1 MKEHA
6 IAGLNG
12 GTPDIHA
19 DRLPGSR
26 SEKSTGARSG
36 MNTAPIQPRSS
47 QTARSQ
53 PRYKMAVARWLA
65 LFPLLVV
72 NAVFVAP
79 LLATIP
85 SLLRV
90 LLVSIVIVALMTW
103 VTMPLVTK
111 WLRFWLLPSN
121 QSQRRPD
128 V

>member
-1 MKEHA
+1 M
-6 IAGLNG
+6 
-12 GTPDIHA
+12 
-19 DRLPGSR
+19 R
-26 SEKSTGARSG
+26 
-36 MNTAPIQPRSS
+36 S
-47 QTARSQ
+47 QTAPTQ

-72 NAVFVAP
+72 NAVVVSP

-90 LLVSIVIVALMTW
+90 VLVSVVIVALMTW

-111 WLRFWLLPSN
+111 WLRFWLFPSS
-121 QSQRRPD
+121 QSQRRQN